1 MSVKLRL
8 QRKGRKNYAQ
18 YRVVA
23 SDVKRARDGQCIEVL
38 GWYNPHG
45 ENDNKEKIDLDRVD
59 YWTSVGAQMSPT
71 VKQIVKRHKKTT
83 QTA

>member
-8 QRKGRKNYAQ
+8 QRTGRKNYAQ

-23 SDVKRARDGQCIEVL
+23 SDTKTARDGQCIEVI

-45 ENDNKEKIDLDRVD
+45 ENDNKEKVDIARVD

-71 VKQIVKRHKKTT
+71 VKQIVKRHRKSAA
-83 QTA
+83 TA